1 MTHTYKA
8 FHPVVVR
15 KAVLI
20 MLSSFII
27 ILREGFESFLL
38 VAVTLTYLRKAGL
51 RWLTSAVYVAI
62 ALGLS
67 ASAGLG
73 YVLHFGVEDATL
85 ERVFGQTLGSYV
97 SSFLGNEALREAVL
111 GVIAIIMVASL
122 VIHMWRTGPNLREK
136 MQRTLGSVSTRTS
149 RLAALAGVFLFTFL
163 MITREGMETALM
175 LLQVRDSRL
184 VYGALLGLMAAVIL
198 AWAWA
203 RYGHLINV
211 RRFFQVTG
219 IFLLLFM
226 AQVAIYTFHEFAEA
240 GLLPNSEGLHAATEK
255 FSPDGLYGKWFSLV
269 MVALCGVWL
278 LAAWTIDRLK
288 TSRRNGVR
296 FDQIQASGQ

>member
-1 MTHTYKA
+1 
-8 FHPVVVR
+8 
-15 KAVLI
+15 

-38 VAVTLTYLRKAGL
+38 VAVILTYLKKTGSRS
-51 RWLTSAVYVAI
+51 LTPAVYVAI
-62 ALGLS
+62 VLGLS

-73 YVLHFGVEDATL
+73 YILHSGVEEATIQKI
-85 ERVFGQTLGSYV
+85 FGESAGSYV
-97 SSFLGNEALREAVL
+97 SSFLNNEALREAVL
-111 GVIAIIMVASL
+111 GSVAIVMVASL

-136 MQRTLGSVSTRTS
+136 MQRTLGAVSSRTS
-149 RLAALAGVFLFTFL
+149 RIAAFAGVFAFTFL

-184 VYGALLGLMAAVIL
+184 VYGALLGLVAAIAL

-203 RYGHLINV
+203 RFGHLINI

-226 AQVAIYTFHEFAEA
+226 LQVAIYTFHEFAEA
-240 GLLPNSEGLHAATEK
+240 GLLPNSEALHTATEK

-269 MVALCGVWL
+269 MVAVSGLWL
-278 LAAWTIDRLK
+278 LGAWAIDHLRS
-288 TSRRNGVR
+288 SRETAVLSSPT
-296 FDQIQASGQ
+296 FSSK